1 MCWNV
6 NHIVNTNVF
15 LYNQRM
21 IQQRK
26 DGRFMKMKSKKL
38 IVLLI
43 SLLTFLFIMPA
54 VTLTARAAA
63 KPELAKNLPVL

>member
-1 MCWNV
+1 
-6 NHIVNTNVF
+6 
-15 LYNQRM
+15 
-21 IQQRK
+21 
-26 DGRFMKMKSKKL
+26 MKMKSKKL